1 MLTSREDPISTSRT
15 TPTHQT
21 RLLSVGLTLALVTS
35 SAIVVTPADA
45 DDTEDALAQAQSALE
60 ETAATYD
67 EVLSQIESLETQ
79 IADNQQ
85 RIAVIERDLPAQQA
99 ASDKSLVALYKM
111 SQEGMTLIDLLL
123 GAKDFNEFTQTL
135 EYITRVQEQNAQAVS
150 ALASMKSELE
160 SSQKQLSEA
169 RADLELERVAAED
182 ALSSAQAAREAAQ
195 AAAEEKQR
203 RDAEAIAAGKVEEA
217 AIPVDANAGSTVT
230 GEPQETITGPA
241 TNDNVDWSQDKA
253 SFVEEW
259 GGRIDA
265 YLSGSPLS
273 GYGSTFA
280 EAAWDYGVDPRFS
293 PAISCI
299 ESGKGTYCFRNHNA
313 WGWGSV
319 DWDSW
324 EEAIFSHV
332 RGLSRGYGYTVTVE
346 GAQKYCP
353 PNWEFWYNNVSAQMT
368 LI

>member
-1 MLTSREDPISTSRT
+1 M
-15 TPTHQT
+15 
-21 RLLSVGLTLALVTS
+21 
-35 SAIVVTPADA
+35 TPASA
-45 DDTEDALAQAQSALE
+45 DDTDDALAQAQNALE
-60 ETAATYD
+60 ETATTYD
-67 EVLSQIESLETQ
+67 EVMGQIESLEAQ

-135 EYITRVQEQNAQAVS
+135 EYINRVQEQNAQAVS
-150 ALASMKSELE
+150 TLASMKSELE

-169 RADLELERVAAED
+169 RANLELERVAAEE
-182 ALSSAQAAREAAQ
+182 ALASAQQAREAAQ

-203 RDAEAIAAGKVEEA
+203 QDAEAIAAGTVEEEVT
-217 AIPVDANAGSTVT
+217 IPADANEGSTVVD
-230 GEPQETITGPA
+230 EPQETITEPA
-241 TNDNVDWSQDKA
+241 TSDNVDWSSDKA
-253 SFVEEW
+253 SFVGEW
-259 GGRIDA
+259 GSRIDA

-280 EAAWDYGVDPRFS
+280 EAAWEYGVDPRFS

-299 ESGKGTYCFRNHNA
+299 ESGKGTYCFHDHNA
-313 WGWGSV
+313 WGWGSI